1 MIRASA
7 ELTNTFALKSIAQ
20 YAADLTTL
28 DEARQAIR
36 YAREQGLTL
45 RTLGEGSNVVLLPQ
59 VKGLVCRVL
68 NTGVTVIGMDEQY
81 VSIEVGAGKNWHELV
96 SQTLAERWYGLENL
110 ALIPGSVGAAP
121 VQNIGAY
128 GVELEGLLESV
139 TVIRA
144 DGSVQE
150 LPTSACAL
158 GYRDSMFKRH
168 FVATAEPLI
177 IFSVRLRLYRQ
188 PRVNLSYTELE
199 KMLVAQSRH
208 SQPTP
213 QEVAKAVIAL
223 RQSKLPDPAQFAN
236 AGSFFKNPVID
247 GSVAQRLQRLG
258 VEPYP
263 FQGHFKASAARLID
277 LSGWK
282 DVRHGALGCWPQ
294 QPLVLVNYGGGTA
307 QDLLSF
313 AQQIQRSVQEKFQ
326 LELELEPSVV
336 S

>member
-1 MIRASA
+1 M
-7 ELTNTFALKSIAQ
+7 AQ

-28 DEARQAIR
+28 EDAQQAIG
-36 YAREQGLTL
+36 YAREHGLAL

-59 VKGLVCRVL
+59 VKGLVCRVM
-68 NTGVTVIGMDEQY
+68 NTDVTVISMDEQY

-96 SQTLAERWYGLENL
+96 VQTLAEQWYGLENL
-110 ALIPGSVGAAP
+110 ALIPGLVGAAP

-128 GVELEGLLESV
+128 GVELGELLESV

-168 FVATAEPLI
+168 FISNAEPLV
-177 IFSVRLRLYRQ
+177 IFSVRLRLYKQ
-188 PRVNLSYTELE
+188 PRVNLSYAELV
-199 KMLVAQSRH
+199 KILNARSAGN
-208 SQPTP
+208 SLPTP
-213 QEVAKAVIAL
+213 EEVAKAVIAL

-236 AGSFFKNPVID
+236 VGSFFKNPVID
-247 GSVAQRLQRLG
+247 ESVARRLQGLG
-258 VEPYP
+258 VDPYR
-263 FQGHFKASAARLID
+263 FQGHFKVSAARLID
-277 LSGWK
+277 LAQWK
-282 DVRHGALGCWPQ
+282 GVRHGAIGCWPQ

-313 AQQIQRSVQEKFQ
+313 AQQIQRSVRDRFQ